1 MDWNEIAQEQYR
13 QPTDRFETDKADE
26 VRALVER
33 LFPAPSEMG
42 ARHEPD
48 MREVFNATRP
58 MPGTGC
64 QWREPT
70 VDVLGCARLCLRWL
84 RIGDKP

>member
-42 ARHEPD
+42 ARREPD
-48 MREVFNATRP
+48 MREVFNAHPAHARDG
-58 MPGTGC
+58 MPVAGTDGRC
-64 QWREPT
+64 PWVRTTLPA
-70 VDVLGCARLCLRWL
+70 VVADW
-84 RIGDKP
+84 